1 MVLLLKSIN
10 TYNVH
15 IAHIL
20 VWKMNIYSLR
30 ISFKNVCAFF
40 GIKNAFDER

>member
-1 MVLLLKSIN
+1 MVLLLKNIN

-20 VWKMNIYSLR
+20 VWKMNIYSLQ
-30 ISFKNVCAFF
+30 ISLKNACSFF
-40 GIKNAFDER
+40 GIKKAFDER